1 MLPRLALAQVRQ
13 PFIGHEGDARRAA
26 FTPRRIECARGTLLT
41 TDVAPGVRERWMHHH
56 GWRCVEPAGGR
67 FAARGPVIC
76 RDTREAPTRSFAR
89 TIDSNAMATR
99 VEWARLTREF
109 VMTNRLA

>member
-1 MLPRLALAQVRQ
+1 MLAARCSPQMSPRVSVNDGC
-13 PFIGHEGDARRAA
+13 ITTAA
-26 FTPRRIECARGTLLT
+26 VAECKA
-41 TDVAPGVRERWMHHH
+41 
-56 GWRCVEPAGGR
+56 AGGR